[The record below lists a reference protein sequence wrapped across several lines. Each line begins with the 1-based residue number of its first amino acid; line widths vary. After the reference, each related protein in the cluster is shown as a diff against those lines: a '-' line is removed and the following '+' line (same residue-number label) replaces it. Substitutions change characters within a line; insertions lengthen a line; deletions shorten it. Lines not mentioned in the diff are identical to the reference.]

1 MGERILE
8 VRNLCTSFFTHEG
21 EVKAVND
28 VSFHIDEQEI
38 VAFVGESGCGKT
50 VTQLSLLQI
59 VPAPPGKI
67 TGGEVFFKGRD
78 LLQHKPN
85 SPEMRSVRGAGIA
98 MIFQEPMTSLNP
110 VFTVGHQLTDIIM
123 LHRKVGHKEAW
134 EMGIEALRSVEIPEP
149 EVRMR
154 NYPFELS
161 GGMRQRVM
169 IAMAVYCNP
178 DIIIADE
185 PTTALDVTTQAQVL
199 ELLVSLVK
207 QHRKS
212 LIIVT
217 HNLGVVTRYVDR
229 IYVMYAGR
237 IIESGSTEE
246 IMTKP
251 RHPYTIGLLNSVPK
265 IEKERSEKLIPIKGA
280 PPWLID
286 MDPRCTFLPRCSY
299 ACEVCETKE
308 FPKLRRLGE
317 SDHFIACHRDI
328 AGSITG
334 STTGRLDSAGRHDLG
349 GEAHG

>member
-1 MGERILE
+1 M
-8 VRNLCTSFFTHEG
+8 
-21 EVKAVND
+21 
-28 VSFHIDEQEI
+28 
-38 VAFVGESGCGKT
+38 
-50 VTQLSLLQI
+50 
-59 VPAPPGKI
+59 
-67 TGGEVFFKGRD
+67 
-78 LLQHKPN
+78 
-85 SPEMRSVRGAGIA
+85 
-98 MIFQEPMTSLNP
+98 
-110 VFTVGHQLTDIIM
+110 
-123 LHRKVGHKEAW
+123 
-134 EMGIEALRSVEIPEP
+134 
-149 EVRMR
+149 
-154 NYPFELS
+154 
-161 GGMRQRVM
+161 
-169 IAMAVYCNP
+169 
-178 DIIIADE
+178 
-185 PTTALDVTTQAQVL
+185 L

-308 FPKLRRLGE
+308 FP
-317 SDHFIACHRDI
+317 SC
-328 AGSITG
+328 AGWAKAII
-334 STTGRLDSAGRHDLG
+334 L
-349 GEAHG
+349 